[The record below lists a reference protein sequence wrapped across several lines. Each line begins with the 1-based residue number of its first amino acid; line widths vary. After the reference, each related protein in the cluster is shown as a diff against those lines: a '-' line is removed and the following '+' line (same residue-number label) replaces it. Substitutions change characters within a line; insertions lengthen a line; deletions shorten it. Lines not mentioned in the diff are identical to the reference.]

1 MKTGQQKMQFKAK
14 VVSFTSANLHRSV
27 KRHALLGAALA
38 TLCLVSGFVAPVPAH
53 STKPEVSMPQTAP
66 HHLPHVLVLATGGTI
81 AGKADQRSAIGYDA
95 GGVGG
100 KQLIDGVPGIE
111 QLANITVEQVAN
123 IGSQNMN
130 DAVWFALAHRIQ
142 HAFETH
148 EADAVVVTHGTDTM
162 EETAF
167 FLQNVIKSKHPIVL
181 TGAMRPSTAI
191 SADGPANMYE
201 AVKVATSEQAQG
213 RGVMVV
219 LNDTIHA
226 ARWVS
231 KTSTT
236 DLQTFVSVNAG
247 PIGYVDPASVRFL
260 APAPQASG
268 PVFDLTRLHDNLPRV
283 EIIYGHSNM
292 DARQIDNAVRD
303 GAKGIVLAGIGDGN
317 ASTEALAGLDRAV
330 AKGVAVVRASR
341 VGTGLVNRNVEVSDD
356 QHGYVASYDLNPQKA
371 RILLQLLL
379 ATGVTSVTQIQA
391 AFGNGLY

>member
-1 MKTGQQKMQFKAK
+1 MSAPPALPA
-14 VVSFTSANLHRSV
+14 SFTQKPI
-27 KRHALLGAALA
+27 KRWPTLGPFLAAIIVAVGL
-38 TLCLVSGFVAPVPAH
+38 VAPVYAQQ
-53 STKPEVSMPQTAP
+53 TTPEVTMAKTAP
-66 HHLPHVLVLATGGTI
+66 HNLPRVLVLATGGTI
-81 AGKADQRSAIGYDA
+81 AGKADVRSAIGYDA

-100 KQLIDGVPGIE
+100 RELIEGVPGIE
-111 QLANITVEQVAN
+111 ALANISVEQVAN

-142 HAFETH
+142 HAFEAH

-167 FLQNVIKSKHPIVL
+167 FLQHVVKSKHPVIL

-201 AVKVATSEQAQG
+201 AVKVATSPQAHG

-236 DLQTFVSVNAG
+236 DLQTFQSVNAG

-260 APAPQASG
+260 APAPQG
-268 PVFDLTRLHDNLPRV
+268 GELVFDVARMHDVLPRV

-317 ASTEALAGLDRAV
+317 ASSNALAGLDRAV
-330 AKGVAVVRASR
+330 AKGVVVVRASR

-379 ATGVTSVTQIQA
+379 ATGTTSAQRIQA